1 MPKAKQKRVGHK
13 ISSQEEYDQM
23 AELLVNRCGEANQCP
38 ESITNLVLDQLV
50 AWTDSQKAKK
60 A

>member
-1 MPKAKQKRVGHK
+1 MSKAKQKRVGHK
-13 ISSQEEYDQM
+13 ISSQKEYDQM
-23 AELLVNRCGEANQCP
+23 AQLLLDHCGEANYCP